1 MKQQYPLRQLAQ
13 AQFRARL
20 LALAASALP
29 CQAVLAYDFDTGS
42 DLKVSWNNTV
52 KYSAAY
58 RLKDADARLLA
69 GGYPGAGPGD
79 FTGYNLDDGNQN
91 FRNKGVV
98 SNRVDWLSELDVG
111 TRGAGLRLSA
121 AAWYDAVY
129 TRANDNGSAAS
140 NAAVLNGGANQQFT
154 KGTRV
159 LHGRNAELLDA
170 FVYGKG
176 SIGELPATLRLGRHT
191 LQYGESL
198 FFGANG
204 IASAQGPVDLV
215 KLLSVPG
222 AQFKEILRPVNQLS
236 GQLQLLPNVSL
247 GAYYQL
253 EWRPTL
259 IPGAGSY
266 LSNYDAAGAGASAFL
281 VAPTNSGAPAF
292 YTQPDMKAKNSG
304 QGGAQLKFTPAGMD
318 VEFGLYAAR
327 YHDKTPYFYL
337 GFAPAFP
344 PGAPA
349 TVQAVYAEGI
359 KTYGAS
365 ASTVLGGVNV
375 AAEVSVRRNTPLVSD
390 PTPNFLSRQGA
401 GGIADN
407 SGNPAYALGNTAHIN
422 LSAIYVLP
430 TNSLFQGGSLLGE
443 LAWNR
448 STSVVFKGALDPNT
462 TRDASALRVI
472 FEPAWYQVITGLDL
486 TMPVGLGYNI
496 DGRSSAIFNFNGGSA
511 HGGDFSIGVNGSYQQ
526 DWKFGVSY
534 VRFLGAAGTFLKNN
548 PATNTPILSYAQSL
562 KDRDY
567 LSLNLKRAF

>member
-1 MKQQYPLRQLAQ
+1 MKQQPAL
-13 AQFRARL
+13 RL
-20 LALAASALP
+20 LALAVAAALPGHSAL
-29 CQAVLAYDFDTGS
+29 AAEFDTGS
-42 DLKVSWNNTV
+42 DVKISWNNTI

-58 RLKDADARLLA
+58 RLKDADPRLLA
-69 GGYPGAGPGD
+69 GGYPGYGPAD
-79 FTGYNLDDGNQN
+79 FSGYNLDDGNQN
-91 FRNKGVV
+91 FRDKGVV
-98 SNRVDWLSELDVG
+98 SNRVDWLSELDIG
-111 TRGAGLRLSA
+111 TRNAGLRISA
-121 AAWYDAVY
+121 AAWYDSVY
-129 TRANDNGSAAS
+129 NGSNDNGSAGS
-140 NAAVLNGGANQQFT
+140 NAAVLTGNVNQEFT

-170 FVYGKG
+170 FVFGKG
-176 SIGELPATLRLGRHT
+176 SIGDLPGTVRLGRHT

-204 IASAQGPVDLV
+204 IANAQGPVDLV

-236 GQLQLLPNVSL
+236 GQLQVLPNVSI

-266 LSNYDAAGAGASAFL
+266 LSSYDAAGAGASAFL

-292 YTQPDMKAKNSG
+292 YTQPDRKAKNSG
-304 QGGAQLKFTPAGMD
+304 QGGAQVKFTPAGTD

-390 PTPNFLSRQGA
+390 PTPNFLSRQGV
-401 GGIADN
+401 GVIADN
-407 SGNPAYALGNTAHIN
+407 SGNPAYAVGNSAHVN

-448 STSVVFKGALDPNT
+448 RTSTTFQGSLDPNT
-462 TRDASALRVI
+462 TRDATSVRMI
-472 FEPAWYQVITGLDL
+472 FEPAYYQVLTGLDL
-486 TMPVGLGYNI
+486 TIPIGVGYNL
-496 DGRSSAIFNFNGGSA
+496 DGRSSTIFNFNGGSE
-511 HGGDFSIGVNGSYQQ
+511 HGGDFNIGISGTYQQ
-526 DWKFGVSY
+526 DWKFGISY
-534 VRFLGAAGTFLKNN
+534 VRFLGGAATFLKNN
-548 PATNTPILSYAQSL
+548 PATNMPILSYAQSL

-567 LSLNLKRAF
+567 ISLNIKRAF

>member
-1 MKQQYPLRQLAQ
+1 MKQQPA
-13 AQFRARL
+13 FRM
-20 LALAASALP
+20 LALAVAAALP
-29 CQAVLAYDFDTGS
+29 CHPALAFEFDTGS
-42 DLKVSWNNTV
+42 DVKVSWNNTI

-58 RLKDADARLLA
+58 RLKDADPRLLA
-69 GGYPGAGPGD
+69 GGYPGYGAAD

-98 SNRVDWLSELDVG
+98 SNRVDWLTELDVG
-111 TRGAGLRLSA
+111 TRNAGLRISA
-121 AAWYDAVY
+121 AAWYDSVY
-129 TRANDNGSAAS
+129 NSSNDNASAGS
-140 NAAVLNGGANQQFT
+140 NAGVLTGNGNQEFT
-154 KGTRV
+154 KGTRI

-170 FVYGKG
+170 FVFGKG
-176 SIGELPATLRLGRHT
+176 SIGDLPGTVRLGRHT

-204 IASAQGPVDLV
+204 IANAQGPVDLV

-236 GQLQLLPNVSL
+236 GQLQVLPNVSI

-259 IPGAGSY
+259 IPGVGSY
-266 LSNYDAAGAGASAFL
+266 LSSYDAAGAGASAYL

-292 YTQPDMKAKNSG
+292 YTQPDMKARNAG
-304 QGGAQLKFTPAGMD
+304 QGGAQVKFTPAGTD
-318 VEFGLYAAR
+318 IEFGLYAAR

-390 PTPNFLSRQGA
+390 PTPNFLSRLGGGA
-401 GGIADN
+401 LADN
-407 SGNPAYALGNTAHIN
+407 SGNPAYAVGNSAHVN

-448 STSVVFKGALDPNT
+448 RTSVSFLGSLDPNT
-462 TRDASALRVI
+462 TRDASAVRMI
-472 FEPAWYQVITGLDL
+472 FEPAYYQVLTGLDL
-486 TMPVGLGYNI
+486 TVPIGLGYNI
-496 DGRSSAIFNFNGGSA
+496 DGRSSTIFNFNGGSA
-511 HGGDFSIGVNGSYQQ
+511 HGGDFNIGISGTYQQ
-526 DWKFGVSY
+526 DWKFGISY

-567 LSLNLKRAF
+567 ISLNIKRAF

>member
-1 MKQQYPLRQLAQ
+1 MKQQPAL
-13 AQFRARL
+13 RL
-20 LALAASALP
+20 LALAVAAALP
-29 CQAVLAYDFDTGS
+29 GHAALAFEFDTGS
-42 DLKVSWNNTV
+42 DVKLSWNNTI

-58 RLKDADARLLA
+58 RLKDADPRLLA
-69 GGYPGAGPGD
+69 GGYTGFGAAD

-91 FRNKGVV
+91 FRNKGIV
-98 SNRVDWLSELDVG
+98 SNRIDWLSELDVG
-111 TRGAGLRLSA
+111 TRNAGLRISA
-121 AAWYDAVY
+121 AAWYDTVY
-129 TRANDNGSAAS
+129 NRSNDNASPGS
-140 NAAVLNGGANQQFT
+140 NAGILTGNANQDFT

-170 FVYGKG
+170 FVFGKG
-176 SIGELPATLRLGRHT
+176 SIGDLPGTVRLGRHT

-204 IASAQGPVDLV
+204 IANAQGPVDLV

-236 GQLQLLPNVSL
+236 GQLQVLPNVSI
-247 GAYYQL
+247 GAYYQF

-266 LSNYDAAGAGASAFL
+266 LSSYDAAGAGASAFL

-304 QGGAQLKFTPAGMD
+304 QGGAQVKFTPAGSD
-318 VEFGLYAAR
+318 IEFGLYAAR

-390 PTPNFLSRQGA
+390 PTPNFLSRLGGGA
-401 GGIADN
+401 LSDN
-407 SGNPAYALGNTAHIN
+407 RGNPGYAVGNSAHVN

-448 STSVVFKGALDPNT
+448 RTSTTFQGSLDPNT
-462 TRDASALRVI
+462 TRDATAVRMI
-472 FEPAWYQVITGLDL
+472 FEPAYYQVLTGLDL
-486 TMPVGLGYNI
+486 TVPIGIGYNLS
-496 DGRSSAIFNFNGGSA
+496 GRSSTIFNFNGGSE
-511 HGGDFSIGVNGSYQQ
+511 HGGDFNIGISGSYQQ
-526 DWKFGVSY
+526 DWKFGISY

-562 KDRDY
+562 KDRNY
-567 LSLNLKRAF
+567 ISLNIKRAF

>member
-1 MKQQYPLRQLAQ
+1 MKQQPAL
-13 AQFRARL
+13 RL
-20 LALAASALP
+20 LALAVAAALP
-29 CQAVLAYDFDTGS
+29 CHAALAFEFDTGS
-42 DLKVSWNNTV
+42 DVKVSWNNTI

-58 RLKDADARLLA
+58 RLKDADPRLLA
-69 GGYPGAGPGD
+69 GGYPGYGPAD

-91 FRNKGVV
+91 FRNKGIV
-98 SNRVDWLSELDVG
+98 SNRVDWLTELDVG
-111 TRGAGLRLSA
+111 TRNAGLRVSA
-121 AAWYDAVY
+121 AAWYDSVY
-129 TRANDNGSAAS
+129 NGSNDNASPGS
-140 NAAVLNGGANQQFT
+140 NAGVLTGNGNQQFT

-170 FVYGKG
+170 FVFGKG
-176 SIGELPATLRLGRHT
+176 SLGELPGTVRLGRHT

-204 IASAQGPVDLV
+204 IANAQGPVDLV

-236 GQLQLLPNVSL
+236 GQLQVLPNVSI
-247 GAYYQL
+247 GAYYQF

-266 LSNYDAAGAGASAFL
+266 LSSYDAAGAGASAFL

-292 YTQPDMKAKNSG
+292 YTQPDRKARNSG
-304 QGGAQLKFTPAGMD
+304 QGGAQVKFTPAGSD
-318 VEFGLYAAR
+318 IEFGLYAAR

-390 PTPNFLSRQGA
+390 PTPNFLSRQG
-401 GGIADN
+401 GGALADN
-407 SGNPAYALGNTAHIN
+407 SGNPAYAVGNSAHVN

-448 STSVVFKGALDPNT
+448 RTSVSFQGSLDPNT
-462 TRDASALRVI
+462 TRDATAVRMI
-472 FEPAWYQVITGLDL
+472 FEPAYYQVLTGLDL
-486 TMPVGLGYNI
+486 TVPIGVGYNLS
-496 DGRSSAIFNFNGGSA
+496 GRSSTIFNFNGGSA
-511 HGGDFSIGVNGSYQQ
+511 HGGDFNIGLSGSYQQ
-526 DWKFGVSY
+526 DWKFGISY
-534 VRFLGAAGTFLKNN
+534 VRFLGGTGTFLKNN

-562 KDRDY
+562 KDRNY
-567 LSLNLKRAF
+567 ISLNIKRAF